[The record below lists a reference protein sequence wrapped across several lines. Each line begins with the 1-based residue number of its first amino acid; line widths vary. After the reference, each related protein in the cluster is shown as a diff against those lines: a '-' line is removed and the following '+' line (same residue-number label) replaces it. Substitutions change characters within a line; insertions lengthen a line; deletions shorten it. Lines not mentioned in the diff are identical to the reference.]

1 MSETTHESAEQLF
14 DTGQTEVAYDA
25 TDTSGNQE
33 DSSDEIFD
41 HNPETE
47 QEQEGLD
54 LKEKAP
60 SKAEEKK
67 LALIKSTQE
76 KIDKGEI
83 TLDQLPKAQSWMK
96 RYLKT
101 PESVPE
107 VDHKAIAKELAKEAF
122 AEERAELQFADLKDT
137 LNTITLS
144 REQRALIQDKYGLFL
159 SKGISKFEAL
169 SLASEFA
176 KVDFTGVTEK
186 KRRMSI
192 PHASTKKTGKEID
205 YDSVPFSELIGQ
217 VPQEKIDEY
226 LLNLV
231 KNK

>member
-1 MSETTHESAEQLF
+1 MSDTTHEVTEQLF
-14 DTGQTEVAYDA
+14 DTDQTEVAEDA
-25 TDTSGNQE
+25 TDTSENQE

-41 HNPETE
+41 HNSETE

-67 LALIKSTQE
+67 LALIKATQE
-76 KIDKGEI
+76 KIDRGEL
-83 TLDQLPKAQSWMK
+83 TLDKLPKAQGWMK
-96 RYLKT
+96 RYLKS
-101 PESVPE
+101 PESEPE

-137 LNTITLS
+137 LNTLS
-144 REQRALIQDKYGLFL
+144 LSKEQRSVIQEKFGFFL
-159 SKGISKFEAL
+159 SKGINRFEAL
-169 SLASEFA
+169 ALASEFA

-186 KRRMSI
+186 KRRMSV
-192 PHASTKKTGKEID
+192 PHASTKKSAKNID
-205 YDSVPFSELIGQ
+205 FDSVPFSELVGQ

-226 LLNLV
+226 LIGLV
-231 KNK
+231 KR